1 MKAIRL
7 RCEQMENPL
16 GIDVQKPCLSWIC
29 QDGIHQ
35 TAYEIEAKTGEDVI
49 YNSGKVASD
58 SMNVMLDADLAS
70 KQQVVW
76 HVRLWDEKGV
86 CGEWSQD
93 AHFEM
98 GIIKADQFVA
108 KWINP
113 EGQINTDEM

>member
-49 YNSGKVASD
+49 YLS
-58 SMNVMLDADLAS
+58 LI
-70 KQQVVW
+70 
-76 HVRLWDEKGV
+76 H
-86 CGEWSQD
+86 
-93 AHFEM
+93 
-98 GIIKADQFVA
+98 I
-108 KWINP
+108 
-113 EGQINTDEM
+113 